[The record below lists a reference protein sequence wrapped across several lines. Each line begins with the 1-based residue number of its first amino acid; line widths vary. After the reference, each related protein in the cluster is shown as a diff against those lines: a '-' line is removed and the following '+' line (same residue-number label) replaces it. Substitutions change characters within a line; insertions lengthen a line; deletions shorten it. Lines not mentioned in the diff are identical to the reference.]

1 MGRHLGEGTGLQEV
15 IFRFLQNSH
24 GEVLATKQKPGA
36 KVNHT
41 SHLRQREPVYEAMWS
56 IKAKGVEKGILSKGK
71 QNWNQWFESQ
81 EIFPSTS
88 LLEVCDHAPS

>member
-1 MGRHLGEGTGLQEV
+1 M
-15 IFRFLQNSH
+15 
-24 GEVLATKQKPGA
+24 
-36 KVNHT
+36 NHT

-88 LLEVCDHAPS
+88 LLEVCDHAPSGERNYEDAEHSWTHRQDQA